1 MTITAFDLAS
11 LAYTAAR
18 LAIERTGRSR
28 GTVAARHRLIRKARR
43 AMVAADSLIRQLDD
57 GSGPAADMPPRDPE
71 TGLPVWYV
79 QLWVPA
85 GPVDADMP
93 PPLDWA
99 TNPTEAVVFRRMTLF
114 DGYICPRW
122 RYRIFSPLDH
132 PGMIAID
139 YDTPWWVQN
148 AGAWVD
154 WWRASP
160 FVDTPPDPPEFPFP
174 DPWAPRPDPR
184 RRPGR
189 PRRRK
194 PGTET

>member
-1 MTITAFDLAS
+1 MTLTAFDLAS
-11 LAYTAAR
+11 LAHTAAR
-18 LAIERTGRSR
+18 LAVERTGRSR
-28 GTVAARHRLIRKARR
+28 GTVAARYRLIRKARR
-43 AMVAADSLIRQLDD
+43 AMVAADSLVRQLDD
-57 GSGPAADMPPRDPE
+57 GPAPDMPPRGPE
-71 TGLPVWYV
+71 TGLPVWYQ
-79 QLWVPA
+79 QLWAPA
-85 GPVDADMP
+85 GRRDADMP

-99 TNPTEAVVFRRMTLF
+99 ANPTEAVVFRRMALF
-114 DGYICPRW
+114 DGDVSPRW

-139 YDTPWWVQN
+139 YDTSWWVKN
-148 AGAWVD
+148 PDAWLD

-160 FVDTPPDPPEFPFP
+160 FVDTPPDPPEYPLP
-174 DPWAPRPDPR
+174 DPCPR